1 MSRRNIMTK
10 KKLIALIMAIAM
22 VLGTLTACGGGN
34 NAKKDNGANNTKVE
48 ENAKENGGNAEVSA
62 DGLMETE
69 GGFMSVATGGTG
81 GTYYPLGGAI
91 SNILNGAGLDYTAT
105 AQATGA
111 SVENVEL
118 IANGD
123 AEIAFIQNDVSYY
136 AVNGTDTFEGNKQES
151 LRGLCCLYPEI
162 VQIVAS
168 DESGIETID
177 DLKGKRVAVG
187 APGSGVEVNVKQILD
202 AHGITYD
209 DLGKVDFLS
218 FAEASDQIKSGQ
230 IDATFL
236 TAAIPSSAITELA
249 TTHDV
254 HLVPIAEDKANE
266 LIEKYPFYVH
276 LNITPTEYK
285 GQEGEVSVV
294 AVQSMLVVNEN
305 MADADAY
312 NIVKLLFENLDT
324 MKESHARGG
333 DIALDKALD
342 GMSIEVHPGA
352 QKYFDEVK

>member
-1 MSRRNIMTK
+1 MTK
-10 KKLIALIMAIAM
+10 KKLTTLIMLIAA
-22 VLGTLTACGGGN
+22 LALTLTACGGGGN
-34 NAKKDNGANNTKVE
+34 NAKK
-48 ENAKENGGNAEVSA
+48 ENANATKTEETA
-62 DGLMETE
+62 QTEEATGDITAEGLMETK

-81 GTYYPLGGAI
+81 GTYYPLGGAL
-91 SNILNGAGLDYTAT
+91 SNILNNAGVDYTAT

-111 SVENVEL
+111 SKENVEL
-118 IANGD
+118 VTRED
-123 AEIAFIQNDVSYY
+123 AEIAFIQNDVAYY
-136 AVNGTDTFEGNKQES
+136 AVNGTDTFEGEKKPS

-168 DESGIETID
+168 DDSGIKTID

-187 APGSGVEVNVKQILD
+187 SPGSGVEVNVKQILD

-218 FAEASDQIKSGQ
+218 FSEAADQIKSGQ

-254 HLVPIAEDKANE
+254 HLVPIAEDKAE
-266 LIEKYPFYVH
+266 ALIAKYPFYVNLH
-276 LNITPTEYK
+276 ITPSEYK
-285 GQEGEVSVV
+285 GQDEEISVV
-294 AVQSMLVVNEN
+294 AVQSMLAVDER
-305 MADADAY
+305 MADEDAY

-352 QKYFDEVK
+352 QKYFDEVKK

>member
-1 MSRRNIMTK
+1 M
-10 KKLIALIMAIAM
+10 LIAL
-22 VLGTLTACGGGN
+22 VTLTLTACGGGE
-34 NAKKDNGANNTKVE
+34 NAKKENNANATKTE
-48 ENAKENGGNAEVSA
+48 ENAKTEESTGEMTAE
-62 DGLMETE
+62 GLMETK

-81 GTYYPLGGAI
+81 GTYYPLGGAL
-91 SNILNGAGLDYTAT
+91 SNILNNAGVNYTAT

-111 SVENVEL
+111 SKENVEL
-118 IANGD
+118 VTRGD
-123 AEIAFIQNDVSYY
+123 AEIAFIQNDVAYY
-136 AVNGTDTFEGNKQES
+136 AVNGTDIFEGQKKPS
-151 LRGLCCLYPEI
+151 LKGLCCLYPEI

-168 DESGIETID
+168 DSSGIKTID

-202 AHGITYD
+202 IHGISYD
-209 DLGKVDFLS
+209 DLGKVDYLS
-218 FAEASDQIKSGQ
+218 FAEAADQIKSGQ

-254 HLVPIAEDKANE
+254 HLVPIAEDKAE
-266 LIEKYPFYVH
+266 ALIEKYPFYVNLH
-276 LNITPTEYK
+276 ITPTEYK
-285 GQEGEVSVV
+285 GQDQEISVV
-294 AVQSMLVVNEN
+294 AVQSMLAVDEQ
-305 MADADAY
+305 MAEEDAY

-342 GMSIEVHPGA
+342 GMSIELHKGA
-352 QKYFDEVK
+352 QKYFDEVKK

>member
-1 MSRRNIMTK
+1 MTK
-10 KKLIALIMAIAM
+10 KKLIALTMAIAM
-22 VLGTLTACGGGN
+22 LLGTLTGCSGTN
-34 NAKKDNGANNTKVE
+34 NKKENAPANNTATE
-48 ENAKENGGNAEVSA
+48 ANATANSNSEIKAE
-62 DGLMETE
+62 GLMETE

-81 GTYYPLGGAI
+81 GTYYPLGGAL
-91 SNILNGAGLDYTAT
+91 SNILNNAGVNYTAT

-118 IANGD
+118 VTKGD
-123 AEIAFIQNDVSYY
+123 AEIGFIQNDVAYY
-136 AVNGTDTFEGNKQES
+136 AVNGTETFEGNQKSS
-151 LRGLCCLYPEI
+151 LKGLCCLYPEI

-168 DESGIETID
+168 DDSGIETIE
-177 DLKGKRVAVG
+177 DLKGKKVAVG

-202 AHGITYD
+202 VHGITYD
-209 DLGKVDFLS
+209 DLGKVDYLS
-218 FAEASDQIKSGQ
+218 FAEAADQIKSGQ

-294 AVQSMLVVNEN
+294 AVQSMLVVDEK
-305 MADADAY
+305 MADEDAY
-312 NIVKLLFENLDT
+312 NIAKLLFENLDV

-333 DIALDKALD
+333 DISLDKALD
-342 GMSIEVHPGA
+342 GMSIDLHPGA
-352 QKYFDEVK
+352 QKYFDEALNK

>member
-1 MSRRNIMTK
+1 M
-10 KKLIALIMAIAM
+10 LIAVVAL
-22 VLGTLTACGGGN
+22 TLTACGGGGN
-34 NAKKDNGANNTKVE
+34 NAKKDNANATKAE
-48 ENAKENGGNAEVSA
+48 ETAQTEEATGDITAE
-62 DGLMETE
+62 GLMETK

-81 GTYYPLGGAI
+81 GTYYPLGGAL
-91 SNILNGAGLDYTAT
+91 SNILNNAGVDYTAT

-111 SVENVEL
+111 SKENVEL
-118 IANGD
+118 VTRGD

-136 AVNGTDTFEGNKQES
+136 AVNGTDIFEGEKKPS

-168 DESGIETID
+168 DDSGIKTID

-202 AHGITYD
+202 IHGITYD
-209 DLGKVDFLS
+209 DLGKVDYLS
-218 FAEASDQIKSGQ
+218 FAEAADQIKSGQ

-254 HLVPIAEDKANE
+254 HLVPIAEDKAE
-266 LIEKYPFYVH
+266 ALIAKYPFYVNLH
-276 LNITPTEYK
+276 ITPSEYK
-285 GQEGEVSVV
+285 GQDEEISVV
-294 AVQSMLVVNEN
+294 AVQSMLAVDER
-305 MADADAY
+305 MAEEDAY

-342 GMSIEVHPGA
+342 GMSIELHPGA
-352 QKYFDEVK
+352 QKYFDEVKK